1 VAIAQLNAARRSAN
15 PDCLTCAAAAA
26 ETGYSRDGLR
36 YFVGNPRTIEEGIQM
51 ADDALKDRSR
61 RFIRAEVKDIR
72 AGEVV
77 CGGTH

>member
-1 VAIAQLNAARRSAN
+1 
-15 PDCLTCAAAAA
+15 
-26 ETGYSRDGLR
+26 
-36 YFVGNPRTIEEGIQM
+36 M

-77 CGGTH
+77 CGGTD